1 MPTRALQSSG
11 SGVSVSGIARNAQAR
26 VEVRQSGLLIYNTLV
41 PAGPF
46 TLDDVPEV
54 RSNVDLEVTVVES
67 DGSTNRFIVPAAS
80 VMARKLSRPRA
91 CLFLVRYAILRGL

>member
-1 MPTRALQSSG
+1 
-11 SGVSVSGIARNAQAR
+11 
-26 VEVRQSGLLIYNTLV
+26 V

-80 VMARKLSRPRA
+80 VMARKLSRPRVSVLVGQVNDIKGIMKILG
-91 CLFLVRYAILRGL
+91 CLTFLTVGVYCLG